1 MLLKTHTF
9 VPTLFFRHK
18 KTTPCLPR
26 TFLMT
31 QSEALI
37 CRFSGLPSAGKSIP
51 EQALAS
57 ALYKETARGI
67 DGDEPGS
74 SLYGDLGFDGLSRA
88 SSWPNLTHTSAVVPF
103 PLSACAEPEATRSYA
118 RARNNPMTR
127 MTVCRRFT
135 QARRPS
141 LDRSTTSS
149 YHTWLCGKCSRLDHR
164 PFRRLL
170 PL

>member
-1 MLLKTHTF
+1 
-9 VPTLFFRHK
+9 
-18 KTTPCLPR
+18 
-26 TFLMT
+26 MT
-31 QSEALI
+31 QSEALT

-57 ALYKETARGI
+57 ALYEETARGI

-74 SLYGDLGFDGLSRA
+74 SLYGDLGFDGLNRVG
-88 SSWPNLTHTSAVVPF
+88 SWPNLTHTPAVLPF
-103 PLSACAEPEATRSYA
+103 PLSSCAESETTRSYA

-141 LDRSTTSS
+141 LDQSTTASL
-149 YHTWLCGKCSRLDHR
+149 YHTWPCGECSRLDHR
-164 PFRRLL
+164 PVRRLL